1 MNTDDTD
8 QNIAKIPPQ
17 QANTGLTG
25 DPGIAEI
32 AKIDNLKSSPRRH
45 GENLTGKLRNVP
57 LLPPC
62 FEDFGFAVQF
72 SILAIPAILAMF
84 LLAESPKKCT
94 SAFTKF

>member
-45 GENLTGKLRNVP
+45 GDKEKT
-57 LLPPC
+57 
-62 FEDFGFAVQF
+62 
-72 SILAIPAILAMF
+72 
-84 LLAESPKKCT
+84 
-94 SAFTKF
+94 